1 MSDIEDACAAMC
13 DGMNG
18 KAKLLLTGLSRV
30 TIDVAERLSCDKE
43 LEMSVPLMET
53 GRKSWLRLCEMTN
66 FMVLD

>member
-1 MSDIEDACAAMC
+1 MSDIEDVCAAMC

-43 LEMSVPLMET
+43 LEKAGTINGNREKVMAAFE
-53 GRKSWLRLCEMTN
+53 
-66 FMVLD
+66 